1 MDWVKIMSAIFIG
14 VMLVFLWPRAG
25 QMLRESRKGT
35 RDEWLIVVLLLL
47 AVAAFV
53 AFLMHGMHPNTV

>member
-1 MDWVKIMSAIFIG
+1 MSAIFIG

-47 AVAAFV
+47 VVAAFV

>member
-1 MDWVKIMSAIFIG
+1 MSAIFIG

-35 RDEWLIVVLLLL
+35 GDEWLIVVLLLL